1 MNKEK
6 RRRLEKAGWKVGDA
20 ADFLNLSLA
29 EARFVELKLAL
40 AHGLRVRREEEGL
53 TQQQVARRMGSSQ
66 SRLAKME
73 AADSSVSIDLL
84 VRAVLTLGATRAEIA
99 RLVRA
104 GRPEVH
110 AVKTRCNQLGGSGGD
125 RRQRARRDRT
135 CLCSVCE
142 GSLAAL
148 LLDDLGVLHVFAA
161 LEHL

>member
-20 ADFLNLSLA
+20 SDFLNLSPA

-40 AHGLRVRREEEGL
+40 AQGLRVRREEEGL

-66 SRLAKME
+66 SRVAKME

-84 VRAVLTLGATRAEIA
+84 VRALLTLGATRAEVA

-110 AVKTRCNQLGGSGGD
+110 AV
-125 RRQRARRDRT
+125 
-135 CLCSVCE
+135 
-142 GSLAAL
+142 
-148 LLDDLGVLHVFAA
+148 
-161 LEHL
+161 